1 MIAAMTGA
9 ATQQSDKLNYISS
22 ELGNVKSM
30 ISEKKTELK
39 KKTPKAIEA
48 IINKTDNRSKDK
60 NYDGI
65 RIMGIKKSKE
75 SFQKERGKEDKLEA
89 VKVFDF
95 LGLQSKVTD
104 AYRVGEYKEGRDRVL
119 LVKLANH

>member
-1 MIAAMTGA
+1 MTGA